1 MRPPGYLI
9 NLNSI
14 YHFNIPG
21 ENCLKKNNRQE
32 NFMENTMKQNT
43 MNADL
48 NQVSSKPLLTGIIT
62 GQLAGLI
69 MAVVVM
75 IVFALFLGKS
85 PLYPVQVI
93 GSVLFG
99 EQALQG
105 FHLGAVYGLL
115 AAKFQPQNTFG
126 ALLLG
131 LGVGVVSMVGP
142 YALIPFV
149 MNIMQGV
156 DLWNREVPMFW
167 DWAAHLVFGMSFAL
181 YPIVQRK
188 LGRA

>member
-1 MRPPGYLI
+1 
-9 NLNSI
+9 
-14 YHFNIPG
+14 
-21 ENCLKKNNRQE
+21 
-32 NFMENTMKQNT
+32 MENTMKQNSMGT
-43 MNADL
+43 SISQEN
-48 NQVSSKPLLTGIIT
+48 SKPLLSGIVT
-62 GQLAGLI
+62 GQVAGLI

-105 FHLGAVYGLL
+105 FHLGALLAGLVLHQAGPSLLWGVIYGLL

-131 LGVGVVSMVGP
+131 LGVGLISMVGP
-142 YALIPFV
+142 YMLIPFV

-167 DWAAHLVFGMSFAL
+167 DWAAHLVFGLSFGL
-181 YPIVQRK
+181 YPLVQRR
-188 LGRA
+188 LAQV

>member
-1 MRPPGYLI
+1 
-9 NLNSI
+9 
-14 YHFNIPG
+14 
-21 ENCLKKNNRQE
+21 
-32 NFMENTMKQNT
+32 MENTMKQNS
-43 MNADL
+43 MGSSL
-48 NQVSSKPLLTGIIT
+48 SQEKSKPLLNGIVT
-62 GQLAGLI
+62 GQVAGLI

-105 FHLGAVYGLL
+105 FHLGALLAGLILHQAGPSLLWGTIYGLL

-126 ALLLG
+126 ALLMG

-142 YALIPFV
+142 YVLIPIV
-149 MNIMQGV
+149 MNVMQGV

-167 DWAAHLVFGMSFAL
+167 DWAAHLVFGLSFGL
-181 YPIVQRK
+181 YPLMQRK
-188 LGRA
+188 LSGV